1 MLTASSEYSSGYQV
15 EYAFNGLTSNYWA
28 CTNNDSQRWVQV
40 QRPYAL
46 RNIIVTLVSPR
57 GSATAAQIPTAG
69 QFINGA
75 NGAVLGT
82 FSERPTDVGGTTVH
96 ELGSD
101 VVCDCLRVKVTTPGS
116 GTWTGFG
123 DIRIEGEVAWL

>member
-1 MLTASSEYSSGYQV
+1 M
-15 EYAFNGLTSNYWA
+15 
-28 CTNNDSQRWVQV
+28 
-40 QRPYAL
+40 PYAL

-101 VVCDCLRVKVTTPGS
+101 VVCDCLRVKVTSPGS

-123 DIRIEGEVAWL
+123 DIRIEGEVAS